1 LKVVDMEKNNMHSGN
16 AGASSEEMPAWFM
29 RWLNAQQPA
38 FAMPSPPPST
48 QQPLAVA
55 PTGPSTSVTTNNEG
69 WQITTMPSDQLSF
82 STPDSLASPAMQET
96 ESPTTST
103 GTGVGMAAP
112 PPISAPTDNL
122 AALSGVLRNLLERP
136 LPAPE
141 RPSFEGLRRQNPM
154 KFLRAVEEY
163 GHSFG
168 LNSPRLLGV
177 AVDCLKGNA
186 KHWTG
191 IYRDNWRTYEDFKR
205 DFLKTY
211 WSAQRQRDIRF
222 QISTGRYDETK
233 GTMLSHFAY
242 FVDMAKML
250 TTPLSEEVLLDE
262 LIRHF
267 PDNVQSLWILQKISN
282 IAEAAEFLSG
292 QEIPGQ
298 NPGFRD
304 SASGDKGR
312 ATTQRHHTDQG
323 QKRPRPNDSR
333 FNVTGPPVPVS
344 RDGEKRTPGNP
355 GHPTSSNR
363 FFSDKFQR
371 RPGNNQW
378 RNSHH
383 QNGRPHGD
391 ASRGSK
397 DSGNGGGVQ
406 NGA

>member
-1 LKVVDMEKNNMHSGN
+1 MENNNMHSGN

-38 FAMPSPPPST
+38 FVMPSPPPST

-55 PTGPSTSVTTNNEG
+55 PTMPSTSVTTNNEG
-69 WQITTMPSDQLSF
+69 WQITTMPSDHLSF

-96 ESPTTST
+96 ESPTAST
-103 GTGVGMAAP
+103 GAG
-112 PPISAPTDNL
+112 SDH
-122 AALSGVLRNLLERP
+122 SQRR
-136 LPAPE
+136 
-141 RPSFEGLRRQNPM
+141 SFEGLRRQNPM

-168 LNSPRLLGV
+168 LNSPRLLGI

-186 KHWTG
+186 KHWTE
-191 IYRDNWRTYEDFKR
+191 IYRDNWRTYEDFKG

-211 WSAQRQRDIRF
+211 WSAQQQRDIRF

-233 GTMLSHFAY
+233 GTMLSHFTY

-250 TTPLSEEVLLDE
+250 TTPLSEE
-262 LIRHF
+262 
-267 PDNVQSLWILQKISN
+267 KISN

-304 SASGDKGR
+304 NASGDKGR
-312 ATTQRHHTDQG
+312 TTAQRHHTDQG

-333 FNVTGPPVPVS
+333 FNVTGPPFRLAV
-344 RDGEKRTPGNP
+344 T
-355 GHPTSSNR
+355 
-363 FFSDKFQR
+363 
-371 RPGNNQW
+371 
-378 RNSHH
+378 
-383 QNGRPHGD
+383 GD

-397 DSGNGGGVQ
+397 DSENGGGVQ

>member
-1 LKVVDMEKNNMHSGN
+1 
-16 AGASSEEMPAWFM
+16 MPAWFM

-344 RDGEKRTPGNP
+344 R
-355 GHPTSSNR
+355 
-363 FFSDKFQR
+363 
-371 RPGNNQW
+371 
-378 RNSHH
+378 
-383 QNGRPHGD
+383 
-391 ASRGSK
+391 
-397 DSGNGGGVQ
+397 
-406 NGA
+406 